1 MRFDLE
7 SAGFT
12 PVPPGHED
20 NPEGGPL
27 VTVFHDHVHVSWR
40 VHDRLGEAALDMQLD
55 MQEAGRQ
62 GEDVVVRYETT
73 RATMHLALGS
83 ILNAFG
89 YRARPHALGFGH
101 ITAPDQ
107 S

>member
-1 MRFDLE
+1 M
-7 SAGFT
+7 
-12 PVPPGHED
+12 
-20 NPEGGPL
+20 
-27 VTVFHDHVHVSWR
+27 HVSWR
-40 VHDRLGEAALDMQLD
+40 MHDRLGEAALDIQG
-55 MQEAGRQ
+55 AGRQ

-83 ILNAFG
+83 ILNTFG

-101 ITAPDQ
+101 IIAPDQ